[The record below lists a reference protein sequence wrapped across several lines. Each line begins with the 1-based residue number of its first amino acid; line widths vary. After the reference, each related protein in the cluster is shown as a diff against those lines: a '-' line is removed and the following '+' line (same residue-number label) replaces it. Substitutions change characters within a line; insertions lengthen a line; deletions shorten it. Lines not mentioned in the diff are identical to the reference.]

1 MGNSVPTSPA
11 TTLLIL
17 NTARAMQV
25 ILSSSLKEN
34 SKGQGIY
41 GWGKGQNRHPE
52 FPWPVFLPRPCPS
65 LLLSGLLSRR
75 QTGADYG
82 QGLIFVLMLRLRQG
96 WTPEGGT
103 LSACVG
109 KLKVPIKQSHI

>member
-11 TTLLIL
+11 ATLLTL

-25 ILSSSLKEN
+25 ILSSSLKEK

-41 GWGKGQNRHPE
+41 GWDKGQNRHPE
-52 FPWPVFLPRPCPS
+52 FPWPMFLPLPCPS

-75 QTGADYG
+75 QAGEEHG
-82 QGLIFVLMLRLRQG
+82 QGLVFVLRLRLRQG
-96 WTPEGGT
+96 
-103 LSACVG
+103 
-109 KLKVPIKQSHI
+109 